1 MEKSRERGCKHG
13 ELPLVSIVILT
24 YKKFQHV
31 WGAIDSVYCQDYP
44 NIQLIISDD
53 GSENFPQI
61 EIEKYLG
68 EKESINVQNYKI
80 IHHEQ
85 NIGTVKNLN
94 IAYGNADG
102 EFIYPLSND
111 DIFTTSEIVSKIT
124 GVFLKTNCNV
134 VVTSRMKCK
143 EDGEPICLIPLR
155 SELKYVNKLNTRE
168 KQFEAF
174 LTEQYYEMASG
185 SALYLRKSF
194 WESIGRF
201 DEKYR
206 LWEDGP
212 FIAKALAV
220 EKIETCFDI
229 VSIKYRIGGVSS
241 GKKHP
246 QLVIEKKLF
255 DSSDK
260 LIYAVQLN
268 WLARKKIKF
277 DIERNNANSKQ
288 MIIFSYLKNPIGLL
302 IRFLYKTKRKI
313 AKYREGKLG
322 MY

>member
-1 MEKSRERGCKHG
+1 MEITLKNDSKHIR
-13 ELPLVSIVILT
+13 LPLVTIVILT
-24 YKKFQHV
+24 YKNFQYI
-31 WGAIDSVYCQDYP
+31 WDAIDSVYCQDYP

-53 GSENFPQI
+53 GSDKFPKI
-61 EIEKYLG
+61 EIERYLRD
-68 EKESINVQNYKI
+68 KKSKNVRNYKI

-94 IAYGNADG
+94 IAYGKADG
-102 EFIYPLSND
+102 EFVYPLSND

-124 GVFLKTNCNV
+124 QVFLKKNCNV

-143 EDGEPICLIPLR
+143 EDGEPICLIPLQ
-155 SELKYVNKLNTRE
+155 SELKYVNRLNTRE
-168 KQFEAF
+168 KQLKAF
-174 LTEQYYEMASG
+174 LTEQYYEMVSG

-194 WESIGRF
+194 WKSLGKF

-212 FIAKALAV
+212 FIAKVLSV
-220 EKIETCFDI
+220 EKIETCFEI
-229 VSIKYRIGGVSS
+229 VSIKYRIGGVSY

-246 QLVIEKKLF
+246 QLIMEKKLF
-255 DSSDK
+255 DNSDK
-260 LIYAVQLN
+260 LMYAAQLD
-268 WLARKKIKF
+268 WLVRKKIEF

-302 IRFLYKTKRKI
+302 IRILYKTKRKI
-313 AKYREGKLG
+313 AQYKECRLNIR
-322 MY
+322 